1 MKKSILIFG
10 AILLIILL
18 GIRAIRLHGDD
29 LENERQSYIK
39 QLGYD
44 FSGEID
50 SLQIHNGSHGMV
62 FFHIT
67 KGHVTK
73 AREIEVNKKL
83 VHHAELIL
91 LEFRGPGLIGIASET
106 ADKYKKGDSIV
117 VSTDENL
124 ITVFSK
130 GDKITESEV
139 LPWLRGRQF

>member
-1 MKKSILIFG
+1 MKKSILIAVSIG
-10 AILLIILL
+10 ILLILTV
-18 GIRAIRLHGDD
+18 RAIRLHGDD

-39 QLGYD
+39 QLGYN

-106 ADKYKKGDSIV
+106 ADKYKKG
-117 VSTDENL
+117 
-124 ITVFSK
+124 
-130 GDKITESEV
+130 
-139 LPWLRGRQF
+139 